1 MSSHENKPAASR
13 LPPDVQTSE
22 IEEPLS
28 ASHEPP
34 EAAGQGQSGKAIL
47 LNWCIMIVGFGVV
60 AVVAYW
66 LLG

>member
-13 LPPDVQTSE
+13 LPPDVPMSE
-22 IEEPLS
+22 IEEPLP
-28 ASHEPP
+28 AGHEPP
-34 EAAGQGQSGKAIL
+34 EAAKQVQSSKAIL